1 MTKLTPI
8 LGIIALSGIT
18 AAAVTTGT
26 LHYANAPTTPPKQ
39 SDTRLPAEI
48 GSPRDYEAKDSP
60 IVRTVASANN
70 SVVSVIVSKDMP
82 KMERYF
88 EAMPFDRDLFNGFF
102 GGSPFDL
109 QIPRIRQN
117 GTEKRE
123 IGGGTAFFVTSDGL
137 LMTNKHVVDDPDAEY
152 TVFLNDGRK
161 LTAKVVGRD
170 PTNDVAL
177 LKVDGKDFTPVQFA
191 EGADPLLGETVVAIG
206 NALGEFRNTVS
217 VGVVSGLRRNI
228 TAGDIGG
235 AGSERLNSILQTDA
249 AINRGNSGGPLL
261 DLAGKVI
268 GMNTAVAN
276 GAQNIAFAI
285 PASDLRQVLK
295 SYEANGRIVRPYLG
309 VRYATITPEVKKQNS
324 LTVDYGVI
332 VVRGDT
338 QTDLAVI
345 PGSPADKAGLREN
358 DIILE
363 VDGQK
368 LDEDHALNTTVLT
381 HQPGDTLRLKILRQ
395 GKEQV
400 LNVKLEEWKE

>member
-1 MTKLTPI
+1 MQKFTHV
-8 LGIIALSGIT
+8 LGIIALSSIT
-18 AAAVTTGT
+18 AAAVTVGT
-26 LHYANAPTTPPKQ
+26 MHYSTPPGSPALTQ
-39 SDTRLPAEI
+39 SQRQVPEI
-48 GSPRDYEAKDSP
+48 GTPRDYQAKDSP

-82 KMERYF
+82 KIERYF
-88 EAMPFDRDLFNGFF
+88 ESMPFDRDLFNGFF
-102 GGSPFDL
+102 GGTPFDF

-137 LMTNKHVVDDPDAEY
+137 LMTNKHVVDDPEAEY

-177 LKVDGKDFTPVQFA
+177 LKVDGKDFTPVAFS

-235 AGSERLNSILQTDA
+235 AGAERLNSILQTDA

-261 DLAGKVI
+261 DLEGKVI

-285 PASDLRQVLK
+285 PANELRQVLI
-295 SYEANGRIVRPYLG
+295 SYEKNGRIVRPYLG
-309 VRYATITPEVKKQNS
+309 VRYAPITPEVKKQNS
-324 LTVDYGVI
+324 LSVDYGVI

-338 QTDLAVI
+338 QTELAVI

-358 DIILE
+358 DIIME

-368 LDEDHALNTTVLT
+368 LDEEHALNTLVLT
-381 HQPGDTLRLKILRQ
+381 HQPGDSLRLKILRQ
-395 GKEQV
+395 GKEQMLTV
-400 LNVKLEEWKE
+400 RLEEWKE